1 MNLLI
6 VDDEKFSV
14 EALQNTVPWAELGI
28 HHVFSCYNIQDAKEL
43 LENETINI
51 MVCDIEMPS
60 GSGLDLLAWVEK
72 EGMPLVSILLTCH
85 PDFSYAVTA
94 LEHGAL
100 AYLLKPFKPEE
111 LHSTIRQAIAKVREL
126 QHIAR
131 LQKREA
137 LSNASRTLVQEQF
150 WFQLITG
157 MFLDC
162 DRSTVL
168 TLHGNAPGKTL
179 IFRTIPCFIL
189 SWFWLRKIRQ
199 TA

>member
-85 PDFSYAVTA
+85 P
-94 LEHGAL
+94 
-100 AYLLKPFKPEE
+100 
-111 LHSTIRQAIAKVREL
+111 
-126 QHIAR
+126 
-131 LQKREA
+131 
-137 LSNASRTLVQEQF
+137 
-150 WFQLITG
+150 
-157 MFLDC
+157 
-162 DRSTVL
+162 
-168 TLHGNAPGKTL
+168 
-179 IFRTIPCFIL
+179 
-189 SWFWLRKIRQ
+189 
-199 TA
+199 

>member
-1 MNLLI
+1 
-6 VDDEKFSV
+6 
-14 EALQNTVPWAELGI
+14 
-28 HHVFSCYNIQDAKEL
+28 
-43 LENETINI
+43 

-131 LQKREA
+131 LQKSSLQCQPDA
-137 LSNASRTLVQEQF
+137 CA
-150 WFQLITG
+150 G
-157 MFLDC
+157 
-162 DRSTVL
+162 TVL
-168 TLHGNAPGKTL
+168 VSADHRNVPG
-179 IFRTIPCFIL
+179 
-189 SWFWLRKIRQ
+189 LRPFLRCMGMLLEKH
-199 TA
+199 